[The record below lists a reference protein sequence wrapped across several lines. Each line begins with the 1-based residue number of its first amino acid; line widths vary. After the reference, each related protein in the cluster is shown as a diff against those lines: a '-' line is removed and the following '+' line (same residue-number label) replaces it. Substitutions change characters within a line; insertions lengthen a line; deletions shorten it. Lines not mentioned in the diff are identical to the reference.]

1 MGAHYIIFKW
11 INGEFHALA
20 IFILKCFLKKIIC
33 SLVCRTREITK
44 KKQQRKE
51 CVPTT
56 LGMIMTQPKIT
67 FFCLLFTFIITHI
80 ILTHCA
86 LILKFL
92 DIVLV
97 SVSTKL
103 NLSKSNMR
111 LNSKV
116 TGCTWHPQKAEECM
130 YSVLRNNKVKL
141 NNFLNN
147 TNLIFI

>member
-1 MGAHYIIFKW
+1 MRSIP
-11 INGEFHALA
+11 E
-20 IFILKCFLKKIIC
+20 
-33 SLVCRTREITK
+33 
-44 KKQQRKE
+44 
-51 CVPTT
+51 TT

-67 FFCLLFTFIITHI
+67 FFCLLFTFIVTHI
-80 ILTHCA
+80 ILTHYA

-97 SVSTKL
+97 SVATKL

-116 TGCTWHPQKAEECM
+116 IECTWHPQKAEECM

-147 TNLIFI
+147 TNLIFVYLHSKYKHKI